1 MCHYELVFVLKPTLT
16 EEERKTLVGTVKG
29 WITDNNGEIYNFEEW
44 GRRKLAYPIQKFN
57 SAYYYLVN
65 YKTENAELPVILERN
80 LRLNEDI
87 IRFLNFKVKPQKKES
102 EEVAE
107 AVEV

>member
-1 MCHYELVFVLKPTLT
+1 MRHYELVFVLKPTLT
-16 EEERKTLVGTVKG
+16 EEERKSLIETVKG
-29 WITDNNGEIYNFEEW
+29 WITDNNGNIYNFEEW
-44 GRRKLAYPIQKFN
+44 GRRELAYPIQKFN

-80 LRLNEDI
+80 LKLNEDI
-87 IRFLNFKVKPQKKES
+87 IRFLNFKVKSQKRES

>member
-1 MCHYELVFVLKPTLT
+1 MRHYELVFVLKPTLT
-16 EEERKTLVGTVKG
+16 EEERKQIVDSVKEL
-29 WITDNNGEIYNFEEW
+29 ITSNGGEIYNFEEW
-44 GRRKLAYPIQKFN
+44 GRRELAYPIQKFN

-65 YKTENAELPVILERN
+65 YKTENPELPILLERN
-80 LRLNEDI
+80 LRLNEDV
-87 IRFLNFKVKPQKKES
+87 IRFLNFKIKPEKK

>member
-1 MCHYELVFVLKPTLT
+1 MRHYELVFVLKPTLT
-16 EEERKTLVGTVKG
+16 EEERKNLVETVKG
-29 WITDNNGEIYNFEEW
+29 WISNNDGEIYNFEEW
-44 GRRKLAYPIQKFN
+44 GRKELAYPIQKFN

-65 YKTENAELPVILERN
+65 YNTENPELPVVLERN

-87 IRFLNFKVKPQKKES
+87 IRFLNFKIKPQKKES